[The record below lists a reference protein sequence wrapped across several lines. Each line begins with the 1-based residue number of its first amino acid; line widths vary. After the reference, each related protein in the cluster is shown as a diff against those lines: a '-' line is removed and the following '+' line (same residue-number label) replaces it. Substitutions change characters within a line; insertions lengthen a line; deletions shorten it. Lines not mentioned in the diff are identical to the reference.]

1 MSLVFDIGDILRL
14 RKKHP
19 CGSYEWEVV
28 RLGVDIGLVC
38 QGCERRILLPRS
50 TVNKRLKSVVK
61 SSQESS
67 VVAGIALFGVL
78 GLVTL
83 WFYWIH
89 RNDHFPTP
97 AVSNEDLPPV
107 TVQLPIYNERLV
119 VSRLIESAINLDYPR
134 HLLQIQVL
142 DDSTDETTSLA
153 KELVDRFRTLGNDI
167 VLIHRD
173 DRSGF
178 KAGALEAG
186 LVQSTGEFVVV
197 FDADFVPLP

>member
-67 VVAGIALFGVL
+67 
-78 GLVTL
+78 T
-83 WFYWIH
+83 
-89 RNDHFPTP
+89 
-97 AVSNEDLPPV
+97 
-107 TVQLPIYNERLV
+107 Q
-119 VSRLIESAINLDYPR
+119 
-134 HLLQIQVL
+134 
-142 DDSTDETTSLA
+142 
-153 KELVDRFRTLGNDI
+153 
-167 VLIHRD
+167 
-173 DRSGF
+173 
-178 KAGALEAG
+178 
-186 LVQSTGEFVVV
+186 
-197 FDADFVPLP
+197 